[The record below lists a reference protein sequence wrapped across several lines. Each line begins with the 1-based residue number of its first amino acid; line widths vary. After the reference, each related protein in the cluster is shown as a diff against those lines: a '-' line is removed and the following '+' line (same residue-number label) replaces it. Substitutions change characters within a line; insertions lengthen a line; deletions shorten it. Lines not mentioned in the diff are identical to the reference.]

1 MLKYNLMAQKFHIAS
16 DEDILSGKVTDVYF
30 SRTLEILK
38 AKNIDKHVV
47 MEIRTRSLPNGW
59 KWAVLAGVE
68 EVVHLLENKKVTLD
82 IIPEGTIFHP
92 GEPVAEVSGM
102 YQEICLFETA
112 ILGLL
117 CQATGIATNSA
128 RCKLAAGERTI
139 LSFGARR
146 MHPAIAPMIERS
158 AYIGGCDGVSTLA
171 GAELIGIEPSGTVP
185 HALILIIGDT
195 VKAMKAFDEVIE
207 KRVNRVALID
217 TLQDEKFEAINV
229 SESMGKNLFAIRF
242 DTPTSRRGNL
252 VDLIKEVRWEL
263 NLRGFDH
270 VKVFVS
276 GGIDEAKISELNEV
290 VDGYGIGTWLSNS
303 PTIDFAMDIV
313 EIDGKPFAKRGK
325 ESGRK
330 FLYRCENCWTP
341 QIKSFKLKNL
351 NCSCGGRLVNLMKR
365 FIDNGK
371 IIQKIL
377 TPQEIRKYVLKQL
390 KKIKEGGS

>member
-1 MLKYNLMAQKFHIAS
+1 MAQKFHIAS
-16 DEDILSGKVTDVYF
+16 EEDILKGNVTDVYF

-38 AKNIDKHVV
+38 AKKIDKHVV
-47 MEIRTRSLPNGW
+47 MEIRTRSLPSRW
-59 KWAVLAGVE
+59 DWAVLAGVE
-68 EVVHLLENKKVTLD
+68 EVVRLLENKKITLD
-82 IIPEGTIFHP
+82 ILPEGTIFHP
-92 GEPVAEVSGM
+92 GEPVAEISGM
-102 YQEICLFETA
+102 YQEICLFETS

-158 AYIGGCDGVSTLA
+158 AYIGGADGVSTLA
-171 GAELIGIEPSGTVP
+171 GAELIGIQPSGTVP

-195 VKAMKAFDEVIE
+195 VNAMKAFDEVID

-217 TLQDEKFEAINV
+217 TLQDEKFEALNV
-229 SESMGKNLFAIRF
+229 ARALGKKLFAIRF
-242 DTPTSRRGNL
+242 DTPSSRRGNL

-270 VKVFVS
+270 VRVFVS

-330 FLYRCENCWTP
+330 FLYRCEKCWTT
-341 QIKSFKLKNL
+341 QIKSFKLKSL
-351 NCSCGGRLVNLMKR
+351 NCSCGGRLSNLMER
-365 FIDNGK
+365 YVANGK
-371 IIQKIL
+371 CVKKL
-377 TPQEIRKYVLKQL
+377 HKPQEIRKYVLEQL
-390 KKIKEGGS
+390 KKIRKEEVK